1 MSAHA
6 HHKPRK
12 LKTIGRREFV
22 QLPLL
27 CSAPIEAKVDTGA
40 FRTVLHCLS
49 CRTIDEGDKQILE
62 AVFDLDGSGAKT
74 YYFDHFVQR
83 QVRSSFGEVEMRYCI
98 RTVIKIGRLRIRTEV
113 SLTDRSDMRYQVLIG
128 RKTLNKKF
136 KVDVSRLNTL
146 GKHPH
151 AD

>member
-1 MSAHA
+1 MATHRTIA
-6 HHKPRK
+6 PRK
-12 LKTIGRREFV
+12 LRTIGRREFV
-22 QLPLL
+22 LLPDL
-27 CSAPIEAKVDTGA
+27 CATHLEAKVDTGA
-40 FRTVLHCLS
+40 FRTALHCLS
-49 CRTIDEGDKQILE
+49 CRTIDEGDHQILE

-74 YYFDHFVQR
+74 YYFDKFVQR

-98 RTVIKIGRLRIRTEV
+98 RTLIKIGRYRIRTEV

-146 GKHPH
+146 GKFP
-151 AD
+151 